1 MRGVSPADEDGESE
15 GEVDDD
21 MECEDTQLMEPRMM
35 YSTDSDSNTDKEEK
49 LSWNED
55 SESGSETENRV
66 RTSHAE
72 SYTWATVASEPSS
85 DNTSPVDNRDR
96 DRFSPM
102 TSAVVAVSAF
112 IRLISALREL
122 VTLQE
127 AAGAVKAL
135 SCHRRLQKA
144 EKLCKQT
151 PSLPLSLSFYD
162 YL

>member
-96 DRFSPM
+96 DRFFSNDQCSSSSVGLHPADFSSER
-102 TSAVVAVSAF
+102 TCDPPGSSWCCEGSF
-112 IRLISALREL
+112 LP
-122 VTLQE
+122 
-127 AAGAVKAL
+127 
-135 SCHRRLQKA
+135 QKA
-144 EKLCKQT
+144 AESREAL
-151 PSLPLSLSFYD
+151 
-162 YL
+162 